1 MVLLETKSTI
11 PKSSK
16 FLEDLYNKTLEYE
29 AERTGGEKASYE
41 DCKNKHSLWGMDK
54 LVTEFRKLFVNKTAF
69 MSLYSEYDSV
79 SKKFGSDLAAGYP
92 YKPTINQKSQ
102 KLDVFLS
109 LLSSGSLMIPLS
121 WRHNISMRITWQ
133 KPLNLLKKEAQ
144 SQRTVS
150 KRSMIILNISRR
162 NKKQTRSIE
171 LEKYFLRC
179 IEGSYNEFYT
189 RRKWKIA
196 RLDLS

>member
-1 MVLLETKSTI
+1 MPSNLHNQILFHENFWKILSAPFGREKDVSSDLTFDFLMVLLETKSTI

-121 WRHNISMRITWQ
+121 
-133 KPLNLLKKEAQ
+133 
-144 SQRTVS
+144 
-150 KRSMIILNISRR
+150 
-162 NKKQTRSIE
+162 
-171 LEKYFLRC
+171 
-179 IEGSYNEFYT
+179 
-189 RRKWKIA
+189 
-196 RLDLS
+196 